1 MLNKFHLVLVILAVV
16 VSVLGTQDM
25 DLDYDTIRAI
35 EPSG

>member
-1 MLNKFHLVLVILAVV
+1 MLKKLQLVLVILAVV
-16 VSVLGTQDM
+16 GALATQDM